1 MRLVGAVGESRRL
14 ARDPLLAD
22 AAVEALRP
30 VQERYLHW
38 RQQPGA
44 VETVLRDGQARATA
58 VAEATL
64 ERVRRALGF
73 LPPS

>member
-1 MRLVGAVGESRRL
+1 M
-14 ARDPLLAD
+14 
-22 AAVEALRP
+22 
-30 VQERYLHW
+30 QERYLHW

-73 LPPS
+73 LPTS